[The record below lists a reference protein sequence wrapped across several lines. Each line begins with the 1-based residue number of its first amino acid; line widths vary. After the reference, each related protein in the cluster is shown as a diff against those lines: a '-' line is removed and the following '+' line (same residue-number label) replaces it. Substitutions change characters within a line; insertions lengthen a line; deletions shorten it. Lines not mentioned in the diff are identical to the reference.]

1 MTVDGHPVAFW
12 SETETVNC
20 GGTYAFVPV
29 GNRMYVFVVW
39 RGGYESLLQA
49 YLSTVR
55 FQP

>member
-1 MTVDGHPVAFW
+1 VTVDGHPVAFW